1 MAIYGF
7 DWGHK
12 DSKKVWYG
20 KNGLIDPPKIKD
32 GDIIATENIPYYQAH
47 KLFCDG
53 ATIYNCNCD
62 MTMQVRERDGIE
74 KTDENDAKI
83 LYELYT
89 TSPENFR
96 ERPFNNQLRELG
108 LLTKAHDDATKENVA
123 HQNRTFFDG
132 QIADSLEEVGKL
144 KKRVVQLCSD
154 NINRKVWD
162 MDIAKSLCKFAFYE
176 NYSGSKKLS
185 GYRKDWRQG
194 IGAATLAKI
203 MCVIVD
209 PFRFEKSTNLASY
222 AGLTPETAQPKRK
235 GKKISYS
242 IRLKSLALQDLA
254 WSCIKCTGVKDGESL
269 EDEGIWRAM
278 YRKKVEELFAR
289 DEIEFT
295 LPKPTSLQ
303 YEVVNSN
310 QSSEFNRARKRA
322 KRHVAKKMLIKIW
335 REWKNKLREE
345 SNV

>member
-74 KTDENDAKI
+74 KTDEND
-83 LYELYT
+83 
-89 TSPENFR
+89 
-96 ERPFNNQLRELG
+96 
-108 LLTKAHDDATKENVA
+108 
-123 HQNRTFFDG
+123 
-132 QIADSLEEVGKL
+132 
-144 KKRVVQLCSD
+144 
-154 NINRKVWD
+154 
-162 MDIAKSLCKFAFYE
+162 
-176 NYSGSKKLS
+176 
-185 GYRKDWRQG
+185 
-194 IGAATLAKI
+194 AKI